1 MQWGTGPPLESEARI
16 LFVKKRIRRAR
27 VRPKQAAH
35 LLQLRKNAGL
45 TQAELAQAADV
56 PQTTIATWE
65 WSSSPPRA
73 EVLPRLA
80 RALGVRL
87 EDLLVPQVVRTIAER
102 PGPISE
108 VQRAFEE
115 VRSLPRTQQ
124 RKIVDMVLA
133 VVDRYKSRSA

>member
-1 MQWGTGPPLESEARI
+1 MQYTTGPPPDLGATI
-16 LFVKKRIRRAR
+16 AAMKKRIRKAR
-27 VRPKQAAH
+27 LRPKQAAH
-35 LLQLRKNAGL
+35 LLELRKKAGL
-45 TQAELAQAADV
+45 TQTELAEVIAV

-80 RALGVRL
+80 KALGVRL
-87 EDLLVPQVVRTIAER
+87 EDLLVPQLARTIADR
-102 PGPISE
+102 PGPVGE

-124 RKIVDMVLA
+124 RKIVEMVLA
-133 VVDRYKSRSA
+133 IVDRYKSHSA